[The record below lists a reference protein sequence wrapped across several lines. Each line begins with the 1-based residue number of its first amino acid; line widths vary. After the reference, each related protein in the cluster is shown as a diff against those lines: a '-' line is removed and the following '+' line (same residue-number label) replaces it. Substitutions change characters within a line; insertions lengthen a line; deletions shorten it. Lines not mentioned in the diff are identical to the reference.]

1 MHVLAALGYVLICQ
15 VNKKNK
21 DVVLKILLQKR
32 VKA

>member
-1 MHVLAALGYVLICQ
+1 MHVLAELGYVLICQ
-15 VNKKNK
+15 VNEKNK